1 MRGKDLVAKQLGPVA
16 GMLLTP
22 VAAAGYG
29 LAAWRFAADMR
40 WTGEFFIDDGLLSRW
55 QVWLAIAIG
64 THLVARHIDRPYQN
78 DDRSVT
84 P

>member
-55 QVWLAIAIG
+55 QVWLAIAVA
-64 THLVARHIDRPYQN
+64 THLVARHVDRPYQN